1 MKTKVN
7 LQIIRRRIFFIL
19 IVLSITVLNSNA
31 QWMLKAPLLGS
42 ANRNGASSWVI
53 GSKAYIV
60 GGGGSGNLQEYD
72 PGANTWTI
80 KAAVPWPGI
89 LAFSVSFV
97 INGKG
102 YICTGQDAN
111 NNVYDN
117 LWEYNPV
124 TNTWAA
130 KAQLPGFA
138 RTCAFGFSIG
148 NKGYVCCGLDAGLN
162 LFNDVWEYDATTDL
176 WTPKNDFGNDSHRF
190 RYMGVGTSINGF
202 GYAGLGFGI
211 DDFQPVFIEYKD
223 FWKYDPALDLWT
235 QVTDFP
241 GTERRLATIA
251 SSSSKIY
258 LGLGNT
264 NNLSSTAH
272 DFYSYNPVT
281 DLWSPITNFT
291 SGRANAAGFF
301 LNNALYFSTGT
312 DLTNFYK
319 DLWKL
324 DFSTGVSE
332 ITQNPGISI
341 FPNPAS
347 DFINVHSPQNNVSRI
362 EVLNALGEIVLS
374 DKINNENKNIP
385 LRDIPAGTYFLKAI
399 LSDGRSIEDKLLLIK

>member
-1 MKTKVN
+1 MKAKFYTQ
-7 LQIIRRRIFFIL
+7 LIRGKFFLFIYFSL
-19 IVLSITVLNSNA
+19 MALSGSNA
-31 QWMLKAPLLGS
+31 QWIQKASLLGA

-53 GSKAYIV
+53 GNKAYIV
-60 GGGGSGNLQEYD
+60 GGGGTGNLQEYD
-72 PGANTWTI
+72 PALNTWTI
-80 KAAVPWPGI
+80 KAPVPWPGV

-102 YICTGQDAN
+102 YVCTGQDAN
-111 NNVYDN
+111 NNVYDD

-130 KAQLPGFA
+130 KAQFPGLG
-138 RTCAFGFSIG
+138 RTNAFGFSIG
-148 NKGYVCCGLDAGLN
+148 NKGYVCGGLDAGLN
-162 LFNDVWEYDATTDL
+162 LFNDVWEYDATTNL
-176 WTPKNDFGNDSHRF
+176 WNPKNDFIDNNHRF

-223 FWKYDPALDLWT
+223 FWKYDPALDQWT

-251 SSSSKIY
+251 SSSNKIY

-264 NNLSSTAH
+264 NNLASTTN
-272 DFYSYNPVT
+272 DFYSYDPVT
-281 DLWSPITNFT
+281 DSWSPITNFST
-291 SGRANAAGFF
+291 GRANAPGFF

-312 DLTNFYK
+312 NNTTFFK

-324 DFSTGVSE
+324 DFPAAVSE
-332 ITQNPGISI
+332 ITIENRVST

-347 DFINVHSPQNNVSRI
+347 DFINLYSEQNNISSVEI
-362 EVLNALGEIVLS
+362 TNTLGAIVRKE
-374 DKINNENKNIP
+374 KINNKNKNV
-385 LRDIPAGTYFLKAI
+385 LLNDIPAGTYFLKTI
-399 LSDGRSIEDKLLLIK
+399 FSDGKCFVSKLLINK